1 MADVILNSKFQ
12 LRNDIKSNW
21 DSENPILLKG
31 ELGVE
36 IDTQKFKFGNGI
48 DTWSVLKYASAQSA
62 LLFARSPSV
71 TDYSYDVGSLWIN
84 ITTSKAYILYDN
96 TANNANWKQIIHP
109 EDLASL
115 GGGDM
120 LESKYATNAK
130 SNLGYVDKA
139 ISSDAL
145 TTPRTITLGG
155 DVKTFN
161 ADFDGSKNILFL
173 VTLQDIISGV
183 NEGTKP
189 IVNDKGLVTGFNSLV
204 ESDIPNLKLSKI
216 TDAGTAA
223 GKNFGN
229 SAGQLVILN
238 ASGKIDPELLDSI
251 AITDIFEVPSQSAML
266 ALTAQQG
273 DVAVRSDINRSF
285 ILKQSPA
292 TTLSNWVELKT
303 PTDTV
308 LSVNGETG
316 VVTLTTSNILEG
328 LNLYYTEARATANFN
343 TNFPTKSSSELSDGN
358 TILHSS
364 DTLILNGGNSGGW

>member
-12 LRNDIKSNW
+12 LRNDIKANW
-21 DSENPILLKG
+21 ESENPVLLKG
-31 ELGVE
+31 EMGIE
-36 IDTQKFKFGNGI
+36 IDTRKFKIGDGSN
-48 DTWSVLKYASAQSA
+48 TWSVLEYASAQSA
-62 LLFARSPSV
+62 LLFARSPLV
-71 TDYSYDVGSLWIN
+71 TDFSYDVGSLWIN
-84 ITTSKAYILYDN
+84 ISTSKAYILYDN
-96 TANNANWKQIIHP
+96 TTNNANWKQVIHP
-109 EDLASL
+109 EDLAAL

-139 ISSDAL
+139 MTADVL
-145 TTPRTITLGG
+145 TTPRLFSLIG
-155 DVKTFN
+155 DVVSPVLS
-161 ADFDGSKNILFL
+161 FDGSTNLTFPTTIQEL
-173 VTLQDIISGV
+173 
-183 NEGTKP
+183 
-189 IVNDKGLVTGFNSLV
+189 SL
-204 ESDIPNLKLSKI
+204 SRI

-223 GKNFGN
+223 WKDFGN

-238 ASGKIDPELLDSI
+238 ASGKINPELLDSI

-273 DVAVRSDINRSF
+273 DVAVRSDISRSF

-343 TNFPTKSSSELSDGN
+343 TNFPTKSSSELTDGN